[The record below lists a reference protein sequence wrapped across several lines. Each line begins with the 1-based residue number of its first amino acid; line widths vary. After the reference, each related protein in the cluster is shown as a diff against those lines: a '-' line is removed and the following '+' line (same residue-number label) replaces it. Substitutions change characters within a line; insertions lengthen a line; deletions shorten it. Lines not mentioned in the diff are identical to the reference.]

1 MLSVSF
7 YGSGW
12 KVNADGSFRIYAIWF
27 YILYMT
33 FDVIASIQSSCVFD
47 CVCVIVY
54 VAPCHAFVYI
64 QVFDGNPEQIPILWS
79 IIFWRFVGEI

>member
-27 YILYMT
+27 YIFYMT

-47 CVCVIVY
+47 CVSVIEDLHVFSF
-54 VAPCHAFVYI
+54 AFFPFSHLHLTCSCCKGYDNI
-64 QVFDGNPEQIPILWS
+64 T
-79 IIFWRFVGEI
+79 